1 MFKMHHLERNLERKR
16 KMLLPI
22 MMKFIE
28 EERTVVATR
37 KLTLSKALN
46 EKDNQVLEVF
56 LELSHTK
63 KKVKQLTIGFAYL
76 SKVLSYGRT

>member
-1 MFKMHHLERNLERKR
+1 
-16 KMLLPI
+16 
-22 MMKFIE
+22 MKFIE

-63 KKVKQLTIGFAYL
+63 KKVKQLTIGFACL